1 MCSLAET
8 ETAYQETTK
17 IIKQT
22 DRVELDEE
30 QEQHYI
36 WKVSEMT
43 QQSNSTMM
51 LQMWEWNMDS
61 QGYW

>member
-30 QEQHYI
+30 QDQHYI

-43 QQSNSTMM
+43 QQSNSTMCYKCGSGT
-51 LQMWEWNMDS
+51 WT